1 MPSQGVHRT
10 GDDTMQEPYV
20 NLSQIV
26 ALETEWQRQKN
37 ANVIS
42 LQKLREAAKLSD
54 FQVCYLLYKGGSTI
68 RHNKTH
74 HAKAKAEMKDAM
86 MLLRRA
92 QVDPEFAEKLGW
104 ATRVEMNKLLEN
116 S

>member
-1 MPSQGVHRT
+1 
-10 GDDTMQEPYV
+10 MQEPYV

-37 ANVIS
+37 ANVFS

-54 FQVCYLLYKGGSTI
+54 FQVCYLMFKGGYTI
-68 RHNKTH
+68 RHSKMH
-74 HAKAKAEMKDAM
+74 HTKAKAEMKDAM

-104 ATRVEMNKLLEN
+104 ATRVEMNKVLEN